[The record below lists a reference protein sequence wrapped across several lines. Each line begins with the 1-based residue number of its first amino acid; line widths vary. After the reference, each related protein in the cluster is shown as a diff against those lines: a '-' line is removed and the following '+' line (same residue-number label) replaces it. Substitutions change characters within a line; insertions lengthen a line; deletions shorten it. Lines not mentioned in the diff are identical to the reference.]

1 MLLLVANQL
10 LDSTE
15 INSKDIGI
23 NKLVSQ
29 LKLLQSLFELKDND
43 TVEMSTIIKKLRN
56 MSRNRSL
63 FISEVGKI
71 VRLLLLSQATNAES
85 DGIFSALKRV
95 KTYHRSS
102 MGNNRLQALILVH
115 DHNNILDN
123 INT

>member
-23 NKLVSQ
+23 NRLVSQ

-95 KTYHRSS
+95 KTCHRSS

>member
-29 LKLLQSLFELKDND
+29 LKLLPSLLELKDNA
-43 TVEMSTIIKKLRN
+43 TVVMSTID

-71 VRLLLLSQATNAES
+71 AWLLLFSQATNTES
-85 DGIFSALKRV
+85 DS
-95 KTYHRSS
+95 T
-102 MGNNRLQALILVH
+102 
-115 DHNNILDN
+115 
-123 INT
+123 

>member
-71 VRLLLLSQATNAES
+71 TFTFTSHKCR
-85 DGIFSALKRV
+85 K
-95 KTYHRSS
+95 
-102 MGNNRLQALILVH
+102 
-115 DHNNILDN
+115 
-123 INT
+123 